1 VCGIVA
7 AANRPN
13 CRDELAQLCLEKELP
28 FTVQPTSS
36 DVAYQDFLAFVRER
50 RPDILLVNS
59 YSMILR
65 PDLLELAELG
75 GINMHGALLPEYRG
89 CNPLQWAI
97 LNRESVTGV
106 TLHEISAGI
115 DEGAIIDRRV
125 VPLLFEDT
133 WITAQHRIL
142 VAAEE
147 MLAENMPKI
156 LSGTWVSW
164 PQDERAARYHR
175 RRTADDGLFTW
186 ERPVREIYDLVR
198 ALVSPH
204 PGARFFT
211 EHEQLQVLDRYFTPA
226 ELTAMK
232 LRHHDRLSGPR
243 VVFRAPDAGDGDLLR
258 QWLGAHGETPNRI
271 LSFEQ
276 ILTLERERVVV
287 DLAGQTDL
295 VLFVL
300 HDAVSSQT
308 IGIGAVKNIDW
319 VQSSAELQLLFTE
332 SDYPDYDQA
341 HDAVH
346 GLVEFCREDLE
357 VNRLYAFMTTGDKTV
372 FDMYA
377 SNGFQ
382 IEAERRDAVR
392 IQQDHPDAH
401 RLVSVR

>member
-1 VCGIVA
+1 
-7 AANRPN
+7 
-13 CRDELAQLCLEKELP
+13 
-28 FTVQPTSS
+28 
-36 DVAYQDFLAFVRER
+36 
-50 RPDILLVNS
+50 
-59 YSMILR
+59 
-65 PDLLELAELG
+65 
-75 GINMHGALLPEYRG
+75 
-89 CNPLQWAI
+89 
-97 LNRESVTGV
+97 
-106 TLHEISAGI
+106 
-115 DEGAIIDRRV
+115 
-125 VPLLFEDT
+125 
-133 WITAQHRIL
+133 
-142 VAAEE
+142 